1 MIGPRR
7 TSSALGAVAATAAG
21 TVGAAWAYDAGS
33 SPGPPVPVASST
45 PAQAQAVA
53 KRPLLVWAPCRPP
66 AVLRGEACVTDR
78 VRTVVLPAP
87 PVPAL
92 PPAASQPVAVTRS
105 DDGGRQPGTDDR
117 DDDGR
122 EEQSE
127 DEVEH
132 ESEHESEPPEPQ
144 EPEDP

>member
-1 MIGPRR
+1 MIGPMR
-7 TSSALGAVAATAAG
+7 TTSALVAVAATAAG
-21 TVGAAWAYDAGS
+21 TVGAAWAYDAA
-33 SPGPPVPVASST
+33 SPPGQPVPVASST
-45 PAQAQAVA
+45 PAQAKAVA

-66 AVLRGEACVTDR
+66 AVLRWGACVTDR

-92 PPAASQPVAVTRS
+92 PPAAPQPAATRS
-105 DDGGRQPGTDDR
+105 DDGGREPATEDR

-122 EEQSE
+122 EEQAE